1 MFTYDIIH
9 HQILKYKL
17 FKTLNMENNITVNDV
32 DTDFLPLIHD
42 IIKR

>member
-1 MFTYDIIH
+1 MNVLFSKHDK
-9 HQILKYKL
+9 LKL
-17 FKTLNMENNITVNDV
+17 LNMENTITVNDV